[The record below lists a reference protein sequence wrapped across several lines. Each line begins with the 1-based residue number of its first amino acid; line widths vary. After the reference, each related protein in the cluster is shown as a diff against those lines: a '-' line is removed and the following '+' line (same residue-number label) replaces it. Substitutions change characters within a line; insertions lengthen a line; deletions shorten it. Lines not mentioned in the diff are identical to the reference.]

1 MKMYSWNVNGL
12 NSCIEKG
19 FFSFF
24 DSSDAD
30 FFCIQET
37 KYQDVLPSLPGYYQ
51 FWNFCSKKGYSGTA
65 IFTKH
70 KPLSVSYNI
79 GNDDFDVE
87 GRIITL
93 EYNSFFLVTVYVPNS
108 QLGISRINYR
118 MEWDELFI
126 DYISN
131 LNNIKPVII
140 CGDFNIAFSELD
152 VCHSITSSLE
162 FIDDQR
168 IEFENLL
175 NVGFIDSYR
184 YFYPNVG
191 NSFTWWNVGKD
202 SKAKNI
208 GWRLDYF
215 LVSDFLED
223 KILDAHIHSQVDC
236 SDHCPISLDINIL
249 EVDL

>member
-1 MKMYSWNVNGL
+1 MWQRVD
-12 NSCIEKG
+12 
-19 FFSFF
+19 FSP
-24 DSSDAD
+24 
-30 FFCIQET
+30 
-37 KYQDVLPSLPGYYQ
+37 KV
-51 FWNFCSKKGYSGTA
+51 
-65 IFTKH
+65 
-70 KPLSVSYNI
+70 
-79 GNDDFDVE
+79 
-87 GRIITL
+87 
-93 EYNSFFLVTVYVPNS
+93 
-108 QLGISRINYR
+108 
-118 MEWDELFI
+118 
-126 DYISN
+126 
-131 LNNIKPVII
+131 I

-202 SKAKNI
+202 SKANNI

>member
-70 KPLSVSYNI
+70 KPLSVSYNM
-79 GNDDFDVE
+79 GNDDFDAE

-131 LNNIKPVII
+131 LNNITV
-140 CGDFNIAFSELD
+140 SY
-152 VCHSITSSLE
+152 
-162 FIDDQR
+162 
-168 IEFENLL
+168 
-175 NVGFIDSYR
+175 NVR
-184 YFYPNVG
+184 V
-191 NSFTWWNVGKD
+191 
-202 SKAKNI
+202 
-208 GWRLDYF
+208 
-215 LVSDFLED
+215 
-223 KILDAHIHSQVDC
+223 
-236 SDHCPISLDINIL
+236 
-249 EVDL
+249 